1 MPIPERGGSGCRR
14 PPTRC
19 FATRQV
25 HLILDNHATH
35 RHRKVKAWRKATSRF
50 HFHFTPAYSSW
61 LNPVEHW
68 FSTLQHHDPGL
79 LCRRG
84 RAADHPGPHCTC
96 TKNLRIGALD

>member
-1 MPIPERGGSGCRR
+1 M
-14 PPTRC
+14 
-19 FATRQV
+19 

-68 FSTLQHHDPGL
+68 FSTLQRHALTRGSFAGVAGL
-79 LCRRG
+79 RTTL
-84 RAADHPGPHCTC
+84 APHCTC